1 MFSIFSLASP
11 KGVAIQYYEDF
22 MRQSAVYIMANFRNG
37 TLYVGATSDL
47 IRRTYAHKEGL
58 VEGFTKKY
66 GCKKLVY
73 YEQHATMPLALERE
87 QQIKS
92 VKKEETRLNR
102 RTKSQLE

>member
-1 MFSIFSLASP
+1 
-11 KGVAIQYYEDF
+11 
-22 MRQSAVYIMANFRNG
+22 MRLPCR
-37 TLYVGATSDL
+37 
-47 IRRTYAHKEGL
+47 EGL

-92 VKKEETRLNR
+92 GSRKKKLALIEGLNPNWNDLF
-102 RTKSQLE
+102 LEII